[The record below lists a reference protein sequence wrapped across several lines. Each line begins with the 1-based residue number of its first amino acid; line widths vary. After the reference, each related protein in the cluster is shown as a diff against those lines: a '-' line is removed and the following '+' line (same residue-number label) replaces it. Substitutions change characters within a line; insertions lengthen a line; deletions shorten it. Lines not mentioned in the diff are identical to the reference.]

1 MIAVVSNV
9 VLSLGMVGAL
19 SIVRFRTA
27 IKEPIDIIFL
37 FWSIAN
43 GIILA
48 AGLYLLAVI
57 GSIMTGV
64 VLLLFSNKKKR
75 DLPYILIVVCDND
88 QTEKEIEEHIAGNVR
103 RFVLVNKRIEK
114 GRIELNFD
122 VRLNHQASM
131 FINELEKMKGVSQ
144 ASLISYYG
152 DYTG

>member
-1 MIAVVSNV
+1 
-9 VLSLGMVGAL
+9 
-19 SIVRFRTA
+19 
-27 IKEPIDIIFL
+27 
-37 FWSIAN
+37 
-43 GIILA
+43 
-48 AGLYLLAVI
+48 
-57 GSIMTGV
+57 MTGV

-88 QTEKEIEEHIAGNVR
+88 QTEKEIEEHIAGSVR

-122 VRLNHQASM
+122 VRLHGQASM